1 MQAEAQAHAEPLPQ
15 DYLAWPEDLSEKKD
29 VLLVLKRNA
38 RGILIGVA
46 GLSAILVLA
55 YCVTRSSSE
64 TIAPPP
70 SSPAVAK
77 VSQPVVKSSIEMEA
91 LRAAISEQNATNQQ
105 IVAALDAL
113 RAEQQELRKQIAA
126 TQARQQ
132 SAGVITGSISP
143 RPLAK
148 PLPPKKMEQ
157 GDARPVPY
165 PPEARQVPYPRP
177 N

>member
-1 MQAEAQAHAEPLPQ
+1 MQAEAQAHGEPLPQ
-15 DYLAWPEDLSEKKD
+15 DYVAWPEEFSDKKD
-29 VLLVLKRNA
+29 VLAILKRNA
-38 RGILIGVA
+38 RPILMGVA
-46 GLSAILVLA
+46 GLTAILVLA
-55 YCVTRSSSE
+55 YGVTRSSSE
-64 TIAPPP
+64 TVAPPP
-70 SSPAVAK
+70 SSPTVAK
-77 VSQPVVKSSIEMEA
+77 VSQPVVKSIEMEA

-132 SAGVITGSISP
+132 SAGMITGSITP

-148 PLPPKKMEQ
+148 PLPAKKPDQ

-165 PPEARQVPYPRP
+165 PPDPRQVPYPRP

>member
-15 DYLAWPEDLSEKKD
+15 DYLAWPEDFSEKKD
-29 VLLVLKRNA
+29 LLFVLKRNSRA
-38 RGILIGVA
+38 ILLGVA
-46 GLSAILVLA
+46 GLSAILILA
-55 YCVTRSSSE
+55 YCVTRSSSA
-64 TIAPPP
+64 TIAPPTSAAVEKTSLP
-70 SSPAVAK
+70 IARSSN
-77 VSQPVVKSSIEMEA
+77 EMEA

-105 IVAALDAL
+105 IAAALDAL

-126 TQARQQ
+126 TQARQT
-132 SAGVITGSISP
+132 AGITGSITP

-148 PLPPKKMEQ
+148 PVPPKKVDQ